1 MAKRKQRTVYVT
13 KEPDWK
19 KFRGITDPEQQEKA
33 FRSVDYFVH
42 SEISTKDAV
51 AKYRKWVKDCLLYT
65 SPSPRDGLLSRMP
78 SSA

>member
-13 KEPDWK
+13 KELIGKSLW
-19 KFRGITDPEQQEKA
+19 GIIDPEQQEKA

-51 AKYRKWVKDCLLYT
+51 AKYRKWVKEASGWGQKKSKLY
-65 SPSPRDGLLSRMP
+65 
-78 SSA
+78 